1 MCALLIHY
9 LFVFEHSPSYD
20 SNLRQD
26 HNRPYARKSL
36 MWDLPFWNDES
47 EKYQTTKRESSKIST
62 WSHSNSCLSFIFL
75 PNIETLLLLLLSSPI
90 ESKKRFKV
98 RTFLCLNWSQ
108 IHGVFYELT
117 FFFFFFGFLEA
128 WIWWVG
134 LYSILVKWV
143 CIRFAYFSF
152 YNYCLVHFA

>member
-1 MCALLIHY
+1 MRVFYWNGRPHHLFTMRTVDSLLHRFKTWILLMCAFGIHY
-9 LFVFEHSPSYD
+9 LFVFEHSPSFD

-47 EKYQTTKRESSKIST
+47 EEYQTTKRESSKIST

-117 FFFFFFGFLEA
+117 FFFF
-128 WIWWVG
+128 
-134 LYSILVKWV
+134 LV
-143 CIRFAYFSF
+143 F
-152 YNYCLVHFA
+152 

>member
-1 MCALLIHY
+1 MSFLLKWWTTSLVHHKDLIISLLHRFKTWILLMCALGIHY

-117 FFFFFFGFLEA
+117 FFFFF
-128 WIWWVG
+128 
-134 LYSILVKWV
+134 LV
-143 CIRFAYFSF
+143 F
-152 YNYCLVHFA
+152 